1 VARAR
6 ATSRGRPSATSSTLW
21 WSGIVLIALAVAAL
35 IALAVFYWTSPR
47 PPVLR
52 GEDLCPVTGPYGI
65 SVVLVDTSD
74 DLLPATQKEVRT
86 LLNDLINDLPSYYK
100 FDVRVLD
107 IPNARSHSLLS
118 KCNPR
123 NGTGLSDWT
132 NNPTLMRKRW
142 LESFNK
148 PAEEAIGWSL
158 RSTKS
163 KSSPI
168 MAAIQDIALD
178 EFSAVSV
185 QTIPKTLTIIFDM
198 LEFTPYYGQ
207 YPSQGDLSYERFRHS
222 PAYQKFWTDLHGARV
237 TIDYV
242 ERAQV
247 KIDSTKHVQF
257 WQNWIDENQGKIHL
271 IHRLQG

>member
-1 VARAR
+1 VTRVRASAR
-6 ATSRGRPSATSSTLW
+6 SSSASSSTMW
-21 WSGIVLIALAVAAL
+21 IGIALISLAVAAL
-35 IALAVFYWTSPR
+35 IALAVWYLTSPR
-47 PPVLR
+47 PPILR
-52 GEDLCPVTGPYGI
+52 SGDLCPVTGPYGI

-74 DLLPATQKEVRT
+74 DLLPTTQKEVRT

-107 IPNARSHSLLS
+107 IANTSSRSLFS
-118 KCNPR
+118 KCNPG
-123 NGTGLSDWT
+123 NGTGVSDLT
-132 NNPTLMRKRW
+132 DNPTLRRMRW

-148 PAEEAIGWSL
+148 PAEEAIRGSL
-158 RSTKS
+158 ASAKS

-178 EFSAVSV
+178 EFSAEPV
-185 QTIPKTLTIIFDM
+185 QTIPKTLTVISDM

-207 YPSQGDLSYERFRHS
+207 YPSQGDLSYERFRRS
-222 PAYQKFWTDLHGARV
+222 PAYQKFRTDLHGAQV

-242 ERAQV
+242 ERAPV
-247 KIDSTKHVQF
+247 KIDTTKHVQF
-257 WQNWIDENQGKIHL
+257 WKNWIDDNQGKVHL